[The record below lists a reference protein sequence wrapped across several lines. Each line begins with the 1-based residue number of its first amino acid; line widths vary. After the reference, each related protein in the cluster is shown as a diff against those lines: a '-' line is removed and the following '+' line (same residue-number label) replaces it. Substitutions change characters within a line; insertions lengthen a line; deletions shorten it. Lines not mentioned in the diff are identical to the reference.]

1 MKKERRIGMS
11 SANANSSRKV
21 DSFEKEIEKIKI
33 VMGPFSAVLNDK
45 EYVLKMDPEYAKA
58 YTEQMVELAI
68 PVKNYTKVID
78 KNGKLVARIDE
89 KTGKNLN
96 IKRKKSTKNK
106 VNRDEEVK

>member
-1 MKKERRIGMS
+1 
-11 SANANSSRKV
+11 
-21 DSFEKEIEKIKI
+21 
-33 VMGPFSAVLNDK
+33 
-45 EYVLKMDPEYAKA
+45 
-58 YTEQMVELAI
+58 MVELAI

-96 IKRKKSTKNK
+96 IKMKKSTKNK